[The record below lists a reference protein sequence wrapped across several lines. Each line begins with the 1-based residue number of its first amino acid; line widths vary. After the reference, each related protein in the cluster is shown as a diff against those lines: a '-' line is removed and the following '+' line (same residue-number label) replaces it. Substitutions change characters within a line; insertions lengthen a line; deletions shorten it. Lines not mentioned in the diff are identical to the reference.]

1 MKTLTFFKLKIPL
14 RRCDRT
20 LSSALYLLWQLPL
33 PAVSYFLV
41 KTQLKISNWKDAL
54 RIYLA
59 GLGALAMERSRT
71 HLLLSVKEVASNK
84 RLRLGLIVG
93 MVAFPAWKC
102 HLFFDID
109 QRIPDFYYVNWA
121 FYFNTIRAY
130 MCGIFLATGFFIAA
144 PQKWKFKWWALP
156 VVIFCAT
163 EIYEQSLYD
172 HWTDFYNSMPLWQE
186 MTLIAVSIIPFFFS
200 VDYLVYRKYHLKD
213 GNLAR
218 IIGLIKAPG
227 LTADQKMVHLE
238 KLADECENFNA
249 RV

>member
-1 MKTLTFFKLKIPL
+1 MKTTQFFKLKKPL
-14 RRCDRT
+14 VLCENA
-20 LSSALYLLWQLPL
+20 LSHLLYWLWQFCPQ
-33 PAVSYFLV
+33 AVFYFLV
-41 KTQLKISNWKDAL
+41 KIRLKISVLKGVL
-54 RIYLA
+54 PIFLG
-59 GLGALAMERSRT
+59 GLGVRMDNVRT
-71 HLLLSVKEVASNK
+71 LLLQSVKEVLSNK
-84 RLRLGLIVG
+84 RLMSGLVVG
-93 MVAFPAWKC
+93 LVAFPAWKC
-102 HLFFDID
+102 HLFFDIKE
-109 QRIPDFYYVNWA
+109 RIEGFYYVNWV

-130 MCGIFLATGFFIAA
+130 LCGIFIATGFFIAA
-144 PQKWKFKWWALP
+144 PQKWKFRWWALP

-163 EIYEQSLYD
+163 EIYEESFYD

-186 MTLIAVSIIPFFFS
+186 MTLIAVSIVPFFFS

-238 KLADECENFNA
+238 KLAEECENFNA